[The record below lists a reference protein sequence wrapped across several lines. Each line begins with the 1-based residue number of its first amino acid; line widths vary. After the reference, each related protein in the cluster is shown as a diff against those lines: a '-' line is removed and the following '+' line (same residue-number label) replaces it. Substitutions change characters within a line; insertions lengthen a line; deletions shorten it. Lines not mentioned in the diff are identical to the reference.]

1 MNRRRQT
8 IHCNLFF
15 DSAVYFTFHSV
26 DSRNLFTLRFAQFIC
41 EIPNKQE
48 MWLYNTKP
56 TDTALSHCMPRN
68 YAAFNKFNFI
78 ILFFAP
84 KRGSKRN
91 SDRSSINK
99 VPLLK
104 CIFNA
109 HIYTYIRLDERDNN
123 YKIAFLRHYSV
134 YILQVNCNF
143 DCSRHTKKLSRSLP
157 LWRCTRCCI
166 YKYKPTKK
174 RNKQFNTIFHL
185 LVSHLRLQLFII
197 LNVKTVIFGDLNESS
212 GSRKIL

>member
-1 MNRRRQT
+1 MHSSFAKFQT
-8 IHCNLFF
+8 SKKCGCITPNPPTPHSLTVCPEIMLRLINLT
-15 DSAVYFTFHSV
+15 SSY
-26 DSRNLFTLRFAQFIC
+26 C
-41 EIPNKQE
+41 
-48 MWLYNTKP
+48 
-56 TDTALSHCMPRN
+56 
-68 YAAFNKFNFI
+68 
-78 ILFFAP
+78 FFAP

-174 RNKQFNTIFHL
+174 GTSNSIQYFTF
-185 LVSHLRLQLFII
+185 LFLICAC
-197 LNVKTVIFGDLNESS
+197 NCSS
-212 GSRKIL
+212 F